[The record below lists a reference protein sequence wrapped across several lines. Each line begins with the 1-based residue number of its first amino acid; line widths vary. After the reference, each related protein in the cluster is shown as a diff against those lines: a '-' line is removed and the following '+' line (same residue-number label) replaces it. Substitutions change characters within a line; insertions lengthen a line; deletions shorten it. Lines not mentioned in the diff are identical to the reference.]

1 MIYITDDLIDKFIK
15 EDVPYLDL
23 TTWIL
28 EIGNQKG
35 KIEFFCREE
44 AVLCGTEEV
53 LRIFKKLNITPLE
66 YLPSGSILK
75 PNEVFLAA
83 EGTAAE
89 LHRAWKISQNILEHC
104 SGIATKTRV
113 MLNKAKKINP
123 NISIVTTRK
132 GFPGTKELATKA
144 VLVGGAFPHRLGLS
158 ETVLVFK
165 QHLNFIGGMD
175 CFIDSVEQIKS
186 KACEKKVI
194 VEAESIDEAIKLCK
208 AGVDGIQF
216 DKIPSNELTEAVKL
230 IRQIRPST
238 ALLAAGGINL
248 DNIEE
253 YANTGVDAI
262 VTTNLYVG
270 KPVDI
275 GTKIIEV

>member
-1 MIYITDDLIDKFIK
+1 MIYITDDSIEKFIK

-28 EIGNQKG
+28 EIGDKKG

-66 YLPSGSILK
+66 SLPSGSLLK
-75 PNEVFLAA
+75 PNEVFLAG
-83 EGTAAE
+83 EGTAVD
-89 LHRAWKISQNILEHC
+89 LHRAWKVAQNILDHC
-104 SGIATKTRV
+104 SGIATKTRTMV
-113 MLNKAKKINP
+113 NKAKEINP

-144 VLVGGAFPHRLGLS
+144 ILVGGAFPHRLGLS
-158 ETVLVFK
+158 ETVLIFK
-165 QHLNFIGGMD
+165 QHLNFIGGMEYL
-175 CFIDSVEQIKS
+175 IDTIEQIKS

-194 VEAESIDEAIKLCK
+194 VEAESIEEAIALCE

-216 DKIPSNELTEAVKL
+216 DKICSNELTEAVKM
-230 IRQIRPST
+230 IRQIHPST
-238 ALLAAGGINL
+238 ALLAAGGINVE
-248 DNIEE
+248 NIEE
-253 YANTGVDAI
+253 YAKTGVDAV
-262 VTTNLYVG
+262 VTTSLYAS
-270 KPVDI
+270 KPIDI
-275 GTKIIEV
+275 GTRMIKV